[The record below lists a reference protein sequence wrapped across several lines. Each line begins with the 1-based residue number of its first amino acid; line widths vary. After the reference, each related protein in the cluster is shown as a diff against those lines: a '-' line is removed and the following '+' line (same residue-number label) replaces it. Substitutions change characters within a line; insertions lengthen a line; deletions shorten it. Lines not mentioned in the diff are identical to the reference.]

1 MREADRQTIEMI
13 GVPSRVLME
22 NAGRA
27 VVAAMAE
34 AFDALPSRQVTA
46 VCGRG
51 NNGGDGFV
59 IARVLVAMGV
69 SVRVLLLGRATDV
82 AGDARANLEL
92 LSRVGVTVTEIADE
106 ASWASHASELR
117 NGDVIVDALFG
128 TGLARPLDGLA
139 AAVVGAINDAG
150 RPVVAVDLPSGLSAD
165 TAEIA
170 GPAVRA
176 TLTVTFA
183 APKLPHVLLP
193 GESLCGRLIVADIG
207 IPPEIIE
214 GLDGRYVEWLTA
226 ASLRPLIKPRKPDS
240 QKGDFGRVLIVAG
253 SRGKTGAAAL
263 SARAALR
270 AGAGLV
276 TVATP
281 ASCQPVVAALGAEY
295 MTEAVG
301 EDADG
306 TIAASAIDR
315 VLEIDADV
323 IAAGPGLGRSP
334 GAVAFVQALVR
345 RARVPLVLD
354 ADALFA
360 LASDLSVL
368 EAASRADIV
377 ITPHPGEMSR
387 LTGKSIGD
395 VQARR
400 MGISVEFAAAHG
412 VTVVLKGHRTV
423 IASPNGRLALNST
436 GNPGMATAGSGDVL
450 TGMIA
455 GWYGQLRNVD
465 HAVRLA
471 VYLHGLAGDHAESAA
486 GESALI
492 AGDLIDHLGSAVRLL
507 TGTRART
514 PIAR

>member
-1 MREADRQTIEMI
+1 
-13 GVPSRVLME
+13 L
-22 NAGRA
+22 
-27 VVAAMAE
+27 
-34 AFDALPSRQVTA
+34 
-46 VCGRG
+46 
-51 NNGGDGFV
+51 
-59 IARVLVAMGV
+59 
-69 SVRVLLLGRATDV
+69 
-82 AGDARANLEL
+82 
-92 LSRVGVTVTEIADE
+92 
-106 ASWASHASELR
+106 
-117 NGDVIVDALFG
+117 IVDALFG
-128 TGLARPLDGLA
+128 TGLARPLDGLPA
-139 AAVVGAINDAG
+139 TVVAAINAAG

-165 TAEIA
+165 TAEIPGA
-170 GPAVRA
+170 AVCA

-193 GESLCGRLIVADIG
+193 GESLCGRLVVADIG
-207 IPPEIIE
+207 IPAAVIE

-226 ASLRPLIKPRKPDS
+226 ASLRPLIKPRKADS

-281 ASCQPVVAALGAEY
+281 ASSQPIVAALGAEY
-295 MTEAVG
+295 MTEPID
-301 EDADG
+301 EDDDG

-315 VLEIDADV
+315 VLQIDADV

-334 GAVAFVQALVR
+334 GAIAFVQALIR

-360 LASDLSVL
+360 LAADLTVL
-368 EAASRADIV
+368 DAPDRADIV

-387 LTGKSIGD
+387 LTGKPIAD

-412 VTVVLKGHRTV
+412 LTVVLKGHRTV
-423 IASPNGRLALNST
+423 IALPNGRLALNST

-450 TGMIA
+450 TGVIA
-455 GWYGQLRNVD
+455 GWYGQLRDVD
-465 HAVRLA
+465 QAVRLS
-471 VYLHGLAGDHAESAA
+471 VYLHGLAGDHAEAAA
-486 GESALI
+486 GESALV
-492 AGDLIDHLGSAVRLL
+492 AGDLIDHLGEAVRTL
-507 TGTRART
+507 TGT
-514 PIAR
+514 PIRRPFAP